1 MSKKV
6 DERVVEMRF
15 DNAQFESATKQTMST
30 LDRLKAAL
38 KFPSASKSLDS
49 INAAAKKVDFSGMS
63 KGIETVNAK
72 FSAMQVVGM
81 TALSNITSA
90 AMRAGTNLVKSFTI
104 DPVVSGFKEYELQ
117 MNSIQTIL
125 ANTKS
130 KGTTMADVTAALDE
144 LNEYADLTIYNF
156 AEMTKNIGTFTAAGV
171 DLNTAVG
178 AIKGIANLGAMSSS
192 TSSQVSTAMYQ
203 LSQALATGRVSLMDW
218 NSVVN
223 AGMGGE
229 QFQNALKRTA
239 ENFGYDVDSMIKKY
253 GSFRES
259 LTQGGW
265 LTAEV
270 LNETLN
276 QIGGAYDE
284 TALKAKGYSDDQIAA
299 ILDLADTATK
309 AATEVKTFTQL
320 MDTLKEA
327 AGSGFAKM
335 WQNIF
340 GDFEQAKEFFSGLH
354 EMLEPIVTGPID
366 AINSVLEGAMGG
378 GGSRWGEFTTQLD
391 KAGAS
396 VDEFQKKLSDVASSK
411 GVDLSALIT
420 EYGSLEE
427 AMASGK
433 ITADMVTEALTQLGT
448 STDEVTASTKALA
461 DWQKVVDDVWSG
473 TYGNIDTGRM
483 EKLAEAGWDYAE
495 VQKLVNSTVDGHRLT
510 LEDLSAAQIESMGYT
525 KEQAQAMADFA
536 AEAKKSG
543 SDINTLIN
551 DILAPKK
558 SGRELFLEGLE
569 NMLTAILRPLQAIGA
584 AFGDVFGMDSAGL
597 YKLIEGFNKFS
608 SMLIMSETDAENLR
622 ATLRG
627 LFSIIHLVA
636 TVTGN
641 GLVLAFKIANAVL
654 APFGTNLLAVTGF
667 VGDLIYGFEQWITS
681 GNVVSDILNA
691 IGSAL
696 SWLIDPL
703 KEFFGSFSEIPAV
716 SNALNSI
723 KAFFEKI
730 KNYFSSFSGLN
741 PGDIIGK
748 FVSDIKTKLANL
760 SWEDVL
766 AKLRSLGD
774 KIREVFS
781 SIGEKLSTVGP
792 DIIAGLQNGL
802 SSGWETVIS
811 FLTDLAN
818 RIVEAVKAVLGIH
831 SPSTVFFEIGK
842 NIVEGLVN
850 GIKYLAGKA
859 GEAISGVI
867 DEIKN
872 VIGDVDWGTVF
883 AVGGA
888 VGGFVVLYKAADAL
902 QAFGRAAESIGDFSK
917 TFKDISKS
925 FDKLVDAKAFELK
938 AKAIK
943 SIAVSI
949 GILAASLVV
958 LSQIDP
964 ASLWSAVGALTVMA
978 GALAGLF
985 YVVTKFGNSS
995 KSVTGI
1001 KEQISQIVD
1010 IAKLS
1015 GLLLSVGTS
1024 LVLLAVAMR
1033 LIGGM
1038 GPGEIAQATL
1048 AIITFAGVIAAL
1060 IGMTKIA
1067 GAQDIDKTGTF
1078 VGKVGTAFLLLGV
1091 AARLLGGLSP
1101 EGFIIAKSILT
1112 TFGVIVALLLA
1123 VSKYAGKK
1131 MNKVADFITSVGVAF
1146 ALLGVAARLLGGLS
1160 PEGFIIAKTMI
1171 TSFGII
1177 VALLLAVSKYAGKEM
1192 DKVADFITSVG
1203 IAFALL
1209 GVAARLLG
1217 GLSQE
1222 ELGTALIAIGA
1233 FTGVMLAL
1241 VGISHLV
1248 PKGEMAQVGLTL
1260 ISMAGAIA
1268 ILAGVAIILGLVPL
1282 ENLAKGTLIVGALSA
1297 LMIGMTKATKDAKK
1311 VKGTMLGIAVA
1322 IGVMAASVAILSLLD
1337 QEKVITASACMAALM
1352 GMFALIAKES
1362 GNSSKSIK
1370 TMISIVAA
1378 VAIMAAAIGVLA
1390 QMNPEGVIA
1399 SAVGLSAVML
1409 SLAATLR
1416 IISGVKDVSS
1426 DAIKAMISLGIVL
1439 VEIGLV
1445 LAMMTALNVQNAIAN
1460 ATALS
1465 IALMAMSVATVAIS
1479 SLGDNAK
1486 NAIKYVGV
1494 MAVLAVV
1501 LAEIGLVLAMMTA
1514 LGVQNAIANA
1524 TALSVVLIAMTAAM
1538 VPLTL
1543 LGALATQAIKS
1554 VGVMA
1559 ALAVVLAEIGLVLAM
1574 MTALNVQSAIPNAVA
1589 LSTVLIAMSVAMI
1602 PLTLLGALATAAI
1615 AATAAMIVV
1624 IGMIGGMLAALG
1636 ALAQIPGLKWFV
1648 SEGAA
1653 LLQMIGEAIGGFV
1666 GGIVAGFSEA
1676 VISVIP
1682 KIGQALSDF
1691 GTSVQ
1696 PFLDTMSNI
1705 DPSVGEGIS
1714 TLAGALLALT
1724 GAGFLDS
1731 LSKLAG
1737 GIFGKSGLEQ
1747 IATQMPLIGEAF
1759 AGFAKELDGVDL
1771 ESATIGAKAIKIIA
1785 QAMSQVPSEGG
1796 LLGAILGGK
1805 DYAKFGE
1812 GMAAI
1817 GKGLVE
1823 FDNATKDMNGL
1834 DTISTRVEAI
1844 KTIMEA
1850 MSNVPN
1856 TGGWLQDVFGQQ
1868 NWLYF
1873 ADGMKQ
1879 IGNGL
1884 VEFNN
1889 ATASLTPELLET
1901 ITQRTNALAGVIEAM
1916 KNVPASD
1923 GWAQNVFGEQDWSGF
1938 ANGMDAIGQGL
1949 RRFAGAT
1956 ESIDDLE
1963 RLNTLATPLASI
1975 ITSITTIP
1983 ASGGFLDTL
1992 LGKEKVDFGGFGDG
2006 MASIGQGLSKLY
2018 SQCAEIEDTTR
2029 LNNFALAIKTI
2040 FNALGAIVVSGGT
2053 VMSQLVSGTNP
2064 FGEAFR
2070 TAMED
2075 LGLGITYFATKT
2087 ALTSFDNIGAAVSA
2101 ADSLYSFLSKL
2112 KDFEV
2117 EGVENFKKA
2126 VNSLADTNI
2135 SGFVETF
2142 SAASGDFESIGTNI
2156 LSAINDAFSGDALN
2170 SGVETVISGMIS
2182 AFNGHK
2188 ADYEGVGTT
2197 ICSAIADTLSA
2208 DTSVSDA
2215 AEGLVNSAQSA
2226 ASSATD
2232 GFVSVGQ
2239 NIGSGI
2245 VAGMNDWIDPIC
2257 SKAAQLVYAA
2267 KDAANEA
2274 ANSNSPSKVFR
2285 YEVAGYM
2292 GWGMVVG
2299 LEDYESKVGRAGGNL
2314 ARSAI
2319 DGVKSTISRI
2329 GDVFN
2334 SDLDVNP
2341 TIRPVVDL
2349 SDVESSANS
2358 INNLLGGT
2366 VPTSVL
2372 SRANAIGQTMNAR
2385 IQNGSFNDVVSA
2397 INKLRTNLSE
2407 LGGTTYNVN
2416 GITYDDG
2423 TNVANAVNDLTRAI
2437 RLERRV

>member
-63 KGIETVNAK
+63 KGIETVNAR

-192 TSSQVSTAMYQ
+192 TSSQVSSAMYQ

-354 EMLEPIVTGPID
+354 ETLEPIVTGPID

-396 VDEFQKKLSDVASSK
+396 VDEFQKKLSEVASSK

-420 EYGSLEE
+420 EYGSLEK
-427 AMASGK
+427 AMSSGK
-433 ITADMVTEALTQLGT
+433 ITADMVTEALTQLGA

-461 DWQKVVDDVWSG
+461 DWQKVVDDVWLGS
-473 TYGNIDTGRM
+473 YGNIDTGRM
-483 EKLAEAGWDYAE
+483 EKLAEAGWEYAE
-495 VQKLVNSTVDGHRLT
+495 VQKLVNATVDGHRLT
-510 LEDLSAAQIESMGYT
+510 LEDLTAAQIESMGYT

-597 YKLIEGFNKFS
+597 YNLIEGFNKFS

-641 GLVLAFKIANAVL
+641 GLVLAFKIANAIL

-681 GNVVSDILNA
+681 GNVVSDILNT

-741 PGDIIGK
+741 PGEIIGK
-748 FVSDIKTKLANL
+748 FVSDIKNKLANL

-802 SSGWETVIS
+802 SSGWETVIG

-872 VIGDVDWGTVF
+872 VIGDIDWGTVF

-888 VGGFVVLYKAADAL
+888 VGGFVVLYKVADAL

-917 TFKDISKS
+917 VFKDISKS

-938 AKAIK
+938 AEAIK
-943 SIAVSI
+943 NIAVSI

-995 KSVTGI
+995 KKSVTGI
-1001 KEQISQIVD
+1001 KEQISQVVD

-1038 GPGEIAQATL
+1038 GSGEVAQATVV
-1048 AIITFAGVIAAL
+1048 IITFAGVIAAL

-1078 VGKVGTAFLLLGV
+1078 IGKVGTAFLLLGV

-1101 EGFIIAKSILT
+1101 QGFIIAKSMLT

-1131 MNKVADFITSVGVAF
+1131 MNKVAEFITSVGVAF

-1160 PEGFIIAKTMI
+1160 PEGFVIAKTMI
-1171 TSFGII
+1171 TSFGVI

-1192 DKVADFITSVG
+1192 DKVADFLTSVG

-1217 GLSQE
+1217 GLSPE
-1222 ELGTALIAIGA
+1222 ELGTALIGIGA
-1233 FTGVMLAL
+1233 FTGVILAL
-1241 VGISHLV
+1241 VGIAHLV

-1268 ILAGVAIILGLVPL
+1268 ILAGVAIVLGLVPL

-1337 QEKVITASACMAALM
+1337 QEKVVTASACMAALM

-1362 GNSSKSIK
+1362 GNASKSIT
-1370 TMISIVAA
+1370 TMITIVAA
-1378 VAIMAAAIGVLA
+1378 VAIMAVAIGYLA

-1409 SLAATLR
+1409 ALAGTLK
-1416 IISGVKDVSS
+1416 IIDGIKD
-1426 DAIKAMISLGIVL
+1426 ISLEAIGGMAALTL
-1439 VEIGLV
+1439 V
-1445 LAMMTALNVQNAIAN
+1445 
-1460 ATALS
+1460 
-1465 IALMAMSVATVAIS
+1465 
-1479 SLGDNAK
+1479 
-1486 NAIKYVGV
+1486 VG
-1494 MAVLAVV
+1494 
-1501 LAEIGLVLAMMTA
+1501 
-1514 LGVQNAIANA
+1514 
-1524 TALSVVLIAMTAAM
+1524 ALSVIISNMGSMNPASA
-1538 VPLTL
+1538 
-1543 LGALATQAIKS
+1543 
-1554 VGVMA
+1554 VG
-1559 ALAVVLAEIGLVLAM
+1559 
-1574 MTALNVQSAIPNAVA
+1574 NAVA
-1589 LSTVLIAMSVAMI
+1589 LGTLAIALSTALLLMGEAKDASVRAYATAAVLTVCMAVLGEVLKSMDGIDPVGSIANAVALGTLI
-1602 PLTLLGALATAAI
+1602 NALAVATAILGATAPVAAGATAALGPLIGVFAALTVIVAAAGALAAAGAGGI
-1615 AATAAMIVV
+1615 IDQAAGILT
-1624 IGMIGGMLAALG
+1624 
-1636 ALAQIPGLKWFV
+1636 
-1648 SEGAA
+1648 S
-1653 LLQMIGEAIGGFV
+1653 IGEAIGGFV

-1691 GTSVQ
+1691 ATSVQ

-1714 TLAGALLALT
+1714 TLAGAVLALT
-1724 GAGFLDS
+1724 GAGFIDS

-1747 IATQMPLIGEAF
+1747 MTTQMPLIGEAF
-1759 AGFAKELDGVDL
+1759 AGFAKKLDGVDL
-1771 ESATIGAKAIKIIA
+1771 ESATTGAKAIKIIA

-1823 FDNATKDMNGL
+1823 FDNATKDMNDL
-1834 DTISTRVEAI
+1834 ETISTRVEAI

-1856 TGGWLQDVFGQQ
+1856 TGGWLQDVFGEQ

-1884 VEFNN
+1884 TEFNK
-1889 ATASLTPELLET
+1889 ATASLTPELLES
-1901 ITQRTNALAGVIEAM
+1901 ITQRTDALAGVIEAM
-1916 KNVPASD
+1916 KKVPTSD
-1923 GWAQNVFGEQDWSGF
+1923 GWAQAIFGEQDWSGF
-1938 ANGMDAIGQGL
+1938 ANGMDYIGQGL
-1949 RRFAGAT
+1949 RRFASAT

-1963 RLNTLATPLASI
+1963 RLNTLATPLASVV
-1975 ITSITTIP
+1975 TAITTIP
-1983 ASGGFLDTL
+1983 ASGGLLDTL
-1992 LGKEKVDFGGFGDG
+1992 LGGDKVDFKGFGDG
-2006 MASIGQGLSKLY
+2006 MASIGEGLQKLY
-2018 SQCAEIEDTTR
+2018 NKCGEIEDTTR

-2040 FNALGAIVVSGGT
+2040 FNALGAIVISGGT

-2075 LGLGITYFATKT
+2075 LGLGVTYFATKT
-2087 ALTSFDNIGAAVSA
+2087 ALTTFDNVGAAISA
-2101 ADSLYSFLSKL
+2101 ADSLYTFLSKL

-2117 EGVENFKKA
+2117 DGVENFKKA

-2156 LSAINDAFSGDALN
+2156 LSAISDAFTGEALN
-2170 SGVETVISGMIS
+2170 SGVETVISGMLS
-2182 AFNGHK
+2182 AFDGHQ
-2188 ADYEGVGTT
+2188 ADYEAVGTT
-2197 ICSAIADTLSA
+2197 ICSAIADTLSS
-2208 DTSVSDA
+2208 DTTVSGA
-2215 AEGLVNSAQSA
+2215 AEGMIQSAKSA

-2239 NIGSGI
+2239 NIGAGI
-2245 VAGMNDWIDPIC
+2245 SAGMNSYISTIC
-2257 SKAAQLVYAA
+2257 QKARDMVSAA
-2267 KDAANEA
+2267 KQAAEDEA
-2274 ANSNSPSKVFR
+2274 VIASPSKVFR
-2285 YEVAGYM
+2285 YEIGAYM
-2292 GWGMVVG
+2292 GMGMALG
-2299 LEDYESKVGRAGGNL
+2299 LEDYVRTVGRAGGNL

-2366 VPTSVL
+2366 VPTSIL
-2372 SRANAIGQTMNAR
+2372 NRANSIGQTMNAR

-2397 INKLRTNLSE
+2397 IDKLRSGLSD
-2407 LGGTTYNVN
+2407 LSGPSYTIN

-2423 TNVANAVNDLTRAI
+2423 TNIAIAVGDLTRAI
-2437 RLERRV
+2437 RLEGRV

>member
-30 LDRLKAAL
+30 LERLKTAL
-38 KFPSASKSLDS
+38 KFPSSSKSLDS
-49 INAAAKKVDFSGMS
+49 ISAAAKKVDFSGMS

-104 DPVVSGFKEYELQ
+104 DPIVSGFKEYELQ

-171 DLNTAVG
+171 DLDTAVG

-192 TSSQVSTAMYQ
+192 TSAQVSTAMYQ

-299 ILDLADTATK
+299 ILDLAETATN

-320 MDTLKEA
+320 VDTLKEA

-354 EMLEPIVTGPID
+354 EMLEPVVTGPID
-366 AINSVLEGAMGG
+366 AINSVIEGAMGG
-378 GGSRWGEFTTQLD
+378 GGSRWGEFTSQLD

-396 VDEFQKKLSDVASSK
+396 VDEFQKKLSEVASSK

-420 EYGSLEE
+420 EYGSLEK
-427 AMASGK
+427 AMSSGK
-433 ITADMVTEALTQLGT
+433 ITADMVTEALTQLGA

-461 DWQKVVDDVWSG
+461 DWQQVVDDVWLGS
-473 TYGNIDTGRM
+473 YGNIDTGRM
-483 EKLAEAGWDYAE
+483 EKLAEAGWEYAE
-495 VQKLVNSTVDGHRLT
+495 VQKLVNATVDGHRLT
-510 LEDLSAAQIESMGYT
+510 LEDLTAAQIESMGYT

-597 YKLIEGFNKFS
+597 YNLIEGFNKFS

-641 GLVLAFKIANAVL
+641 GLVLAFKIANAIL
-654 APFGTNLLAVTGF
+654 APFGTNILAVTGF

-681 GNVVSDILNA
+681 GNVVSDILNT

-703 KEFFGSFSEIPAV
+703 KEFFGSFSEIPAI
-716 SNALNSI
+716 SDALDSV

-741 PGDIIGK
+741 PGEIIGK
-748 FVSDIKTKLANL
+748 FVSDIKNKLANL

-802 SSGWETVIS
+802 SSGWETVIG

-872 VIGDVDWGTVF
+872 VIGDIDWGTIF

-888 VGGFVVLYKAADAL
+888 VGGFVVLYKVADAL

-938 AKAIK
+938 AEAIK
-943 SIAVSI
+943 NIAISI

-964 ASLWSAVGALTVMA
+964 SSLWSAVGALAVMA

-995 KSVTGI
+995 KGVTGI
-1001 KEQISQIVD
+1001 KEQISQVVD

-1038 GPGEIAQATL
+1038 GSGEVAQATVV
-1048 AIITFAGVIAAL
+1048 IITFAGAIAAL
-1060 IGMTKIA
+1060 IGITKIA
-1067 GAQDIDKTGTF
+1067 GAKDIDKTGTF
-1078 VGKVGTAFLLLGV
+1078 IGKVGTAFLLLGV
-1091 AARLLGGLSP
+1091 ASRLLGGLSP
-1101 EGFIIAKSILT
+1101 EGFIMAKSMLT

-1123 VSKYAGKK
+1123 VSKYAGK
-1131 MNKVADFITSVGVAF
+1131 
-1146 ALLGVAARLLGGLS
+1146 
-1160 PEGFIIAKTMI
+1160 
-1171 TSFGII
+1171 
-1177 VALLLAVSKYAGKEM
+1177 EM
-1192 DKVADFITSVG
+1192 DKVAEFITSVG

-1217 GLSQE
+1217 GLSPEGFVVAKTMLTSFGVIVALLLAVSKYAGKEMDKVADFLTSVGIAFALLGVAARLLGGLSPE
-1222 ELGTALIAIGA
+1222 ELGTALIGIGA
-1233 FTGVMLAL
+1233 FTGVILAL
-1241 VGISHLV
+1241 VGISHLA

-1337 QEKVITASACMAALM
+1337 QEKVVTASACMAALM

-1362 GNSSKSIK
+1362 GNASKSIT
-1370 TMISIVAA
+1370 TMITIVAA
-1378 VAIMAAAIGVLA
+1378 VAIMAVAIGYLA

-1426 DAIKAMISLGIVL
+1426 DAIKSMMLLGVVL
-1439 VEIGLV
+1439 AEIGLV

-1465 IALMAMSVATVAIS
+1465 IALMSMSAATVVIS

-1514 LGVQNAIANA
+1514 L
-1524 TALSVVLIAMTAAM
+1524 
-1538 VPLTL
+1538 
-1543 LGALATQAIKS
+1543 
-1554 VGVMA
+1554 
-1559 ALAVVLAEIGLVLAM
+1559 
-1574 MTALNVQSAIPNAVA
+1574 NVQSALPNAVA
-1589 LSTVLIAMSVAMI
+1589 LSVVLVAMSAAMV

-1624 IGMIGGMLAALG
+1624 IAMIGGMLAALG
-1636 ALAQIPGLKWFV
+1636 ALAQIPGVEWFI

-1666 GGIVAGFSEA
+1666 GGIVAGFAEAATSTLPQIGTNLSEFA
-1676 VISVIP
+1676 TN
-1682 KIGQALSDF
+1682 L
-1691 GTSVQ
+1691 Q
-1696 PFLDTMSNI
+1696 PFLDTMSSI
-1705 DPSVGEGIS
+1705 DPSVGESIS
-1714 TLAGALLALT
+1714 TLATAMLSFTASGL
-1724 GAGFLDS
+1724 LDS
-1731 LSKLAG
+1731 LLQ
-1737 GIFGKSGLEQ
+1737 FFTGKSGIDQLSEKL
-1747 IATQMPLIGEAF
+1747 PGLGEAF
-1759 AGFAKELDGVDL
+1759 AGFADSLDGRNM
-1771 ESATIGAKAIKIIA
+1771 ENAATGAKAIKNIA
-1785 QAMSQVPSEGG
+1785 QAMSEIPNEGG
-1796 LLGAILGGK
+1796 LLGSLLGGK
-1805 DYAKFGE
+1805 NYDKFGT
-1812 GMAAI
+1812 GMASI
-1817 GKGLVE
+1817 GAGLLA
-1823 FDNATKDMNGL
+1823 FDTATSMVN
-1834 DTISTRVEAI
+1834 I
-1844 KTIMEA
+1844 
-1850 MSNVPN
+1850 
-1856 TGGWLQDVFGQQ
+1856 
-1868 NWLYF
+1868 
-1873 ADGMKQ
+1873 
-1879 IGNGL
+1879 
-1884 VEFNN
+1884 
-1889 ATASLTPELLET
+1889 ET
-1901 ITQRTNALAGVIEAM
+1901 ITTRVDALKSVMEAM
-1916 KNVPASD
+1916 KNVPSTD
-1923 GWAQNVFGEQDWSGF
+1923 GWLQQVFGSQDWGSF
-1938 ANGMDAIGQGL
+1938 ATGMESMGNGLMNFDT
-1949 RRFAGAT
+1949 AT
-1956 ESIDDLE
+1956 AMITPESVETIKQRVSAMGDLINAMSKIPKTDGWVDDIFGSQ
-1963 RLNTLATPLASI
+1963 NWSAF
-1975 ITSITTIP
+1975 
-1983 ASGGFLDTL
+1983 ASGMLQMGN
-1992 LGKEKVDFGGFGDG
+1992 G
-2006 MASIGQGLSKLY
+2006 
-2018 SQCAEIEDTTR
+2018 
-2029 LNNFALAIKTI
+2029 LNNFEIATRGIQDAAKLTAIIDPLSTLITAMSEIPMSGGMLDGLLGGNEINFTNFASGISSIGKAVQNFYTSAEGI
-2040 FNALGAIVVSGGT
+2040 DDASRLLNLSNAAKIMFNMLNGLSTSSGT
-2053 VMSQLVSGTNP
+2053 VMANILNGTDP
-2064 FGEAFR
+2064 FGEGFGN
-2070 TAMED
+2070 AMANMAK
-2075 LGLGITYFATKT
+2075 GVANFATNT
-2087 ALTSFDNIGAAVSA
+2087 ASIEYGHVSSA
-2101 ADSLYSFLSKL
+2101 ASAAKAVYDFVVQL
-2112 KDFEV
+2112 KDFEAS
-2117 EGVENFKKA
+2117 GVDNFKEA
-2126 VNSLADTNI
+2126 IDSLADTNI

-2142 SAASGDFESIGTNI
+2142 SQASGDFESIGTNI

-2170 SGVETVISGMIS
+2170 SGVDTVISGMIS
-2182 AFNGHK
+2182 AFEGHT
-2188 ADYEGVGTT
+2188 ADYQSVGTT

-2208 DTSVSDA
+2208 DTTVSGA
-2215 AEGLVNSAQSA
+2215 AESMIQSAQSA

-2239 NIGSGI
+2239 NIGAGI
-2245 VAGMNDWIDPIC
+2245 SAGMNSYINIIC
-2257 SKAAQLVYAA
+2257 QKARDMVSAA
-2267 KDAANEA
+2267 KQAAEDAAGIA
-2274 ANSNSPSKVFR
+2274 SPSKVFR
-2285 YEVAGYM
+2285 YEIGEYM
-2292 GWGMVVG
+2292 GMGMALG
-2299 LEDYESKVGRAGGNL
+2299 LEDYVRTVGRAGGNL

-2372 SRANAIGQTMNAR
+2372 NRAKSIGQNMNAR

-2397 INKLRTNLSE
+2397 IDKLRSGLSD
-2407 LGGTTYNVN
+2407 LSGPSYTIN

-2423 TNVANAVNDLTRAI
+2423 TNIAIAVGDLTRAI
-2437 RLERRV
+2437 RLEGRV

>member
-63 KGIETVNAK
+63 KGIETVNAR

-192 TSSQVSTAMYQ
+192 TSSQVSSAMYQ

-354 EMLEPIVTGPID
+354 ETLEPIVTGPID

-396 VDEFQKKLSDVASSK
+396 VDEFQKKLSEVASSK

-420 EYGSLEE
+420 EYGSLEK
-427 AMASGK
+427 AMSSGK
-433 ITADMVTEALTQLGT
+433 ITADMVTEALTQLGA

-461 DWQKVVDDVWSG
+461 DWQKVVDDVWLGS
-473 TYGNIDTGRM
+473 YGNIDTGRM
-483 EKLAEAGWDYAE
+483 EKLAEAGWEYAE
-495 VQKLVNSTVDGHRLT
+495 VQKLVNATVDGHRLT
-510 LEDLSAAQIESMGYT
+510 LEDLTAAQIESMGYT

-597 YKLIEGFNKFS
+597 YNLIEGFNKFS

-641 GLVLAFKIANAVL
+641 GLVLAFKIANAIL

-681 GNVVSDILNA
+681 GNVVSDILNT

-741 PGDIIGK
+741 PGEIIGK
-748 FVSDIKTKLANL
+748 FVSDIKNKLANL

-802 SSGWETVIS
+802 SSGWETVIG

-872 VIGDVDWGTVF
+872 VIGDIDWGTVF

-888 VGGFVVLYKAADAL
+888 VGGFVVLYKVADAL

-917 TFKDISKS
+917 VFKDISKS

-938 AKAIK
+938 AEAIK
-943 SIAVSI
+943 NIAVSI

-995 KSVTGI
+995 KKSVTGI
-1001 KEQISQIVD
+1001 KEQISQVVD

-1038 GPGEIAQATL
+1038 GSGEVAQATVV
-1048 AIITFAGVIAAL
+1048 IITFAGVIAAL

-1078 VGKVGTAFLLLGV
+1078 IGKVGTAFLLLGV

-1101 EGFIIAKSILT
+1101 QGFIIAKSMLT

-1131 MNKVADFITSVGVAF
+1131 MNKVAEFITSVGVAF

-1160 PEGFIIAKTMI
+1160 PEGFVIAKTMI
-1171 TSFGII
+1171 TSFGVI

-1192 DKVADFITSVG
+1192 DKVADFLTSVG

-1217 GLSQE
+1217 GLSPE
-1222 ELGTALIAIGA
+1222 ELGTALIGIGA
-1233 FTGVMLAL
+1233 FTGVILAL
-1241 VGISHLV
+1241 VGIAHLV

-1268 ILAGVAIILGLVPL
+1268 ILAGVAIVLGLVPL

-1337 QEKVITASACMAALM
+1337 QEKVVTASACMAALM

-1362 GNSSKSIK
+1362 GNASKSIT
-1370 TMISIVAA
+1370 TMITIVAA
-1378 VAIMAAAIGVLA
+1378 VAIMAVAIGYLA

-1409 SLAATLR
+1409 ALAGTLK
-1416 IISGVKDVSS
+1416 IIDGIKD
-1426 DAIKAMISLGIVL
+1426 ISLEAIGGMAALTL
-1439 VEIGLV
+1439 V
-1445 LAMMTALNVQNAIAN
+1445 
-1460 ATALS
+1460 
-1465 IALMAMSVATVAIS
+1465 
-1479 SLGDNAK
+1479 
-1486 NAIKYVGV
+1486 VG
-1494 MAVLAVV
+1494 
-1501 LAEIGLVLAMMTA
+1501 
-1514 LGVQNAIANA
+1514 
-1524 TALSVVLIAMTAAM
+1524 ALSVIISNMGSMNPASA
-1538 VPLTL
+1538 
-1543 LGALATQAIKS
+1543 
-1554 VGVMA
+1554 VG
-1559 ALAVVLAEIGLVLAM
+1559 
-1574 MTALNVQSAIPNAVA
+1574 NAVA
-1589 LSTVLIAMSVAMI
+1589 LGVLVTTMAAALRIMANVKDISLEAIGGMAA
-1602 PLTLLGALATAAI
+1602 LTLVVGALSVIISNMGSMNPASAVGNAVALGTLAIALSTALLLMGEAKDASVRAYATAAVLTVCMAVLGEVLKSMDGIDPVGSIANAVALGTLINALAVATAILGATAPVAAGATAALGPLIGVFAALTVIVAAAGALAAAGAGGI
-1615 AATAAMIVV
+1615 IDQAAGILT
-1624 IGMIGGMLAALG
+1624 
-1636 ALAQIPGLKWFV
+1636 
-1648 SEGAA
+1648 S
-1653 LLQMIGEAIGGFV
+1653 IGEAIGGFV

-1691 GTSVQ
+1691 ATSVQ

-1714 TLAGALLALT
+1714 TLAGAVLALT
-1724 GAGFLDS
+1724 GAGFIDS

-1747 IATQMPLIGEAF
+1747 MTTQMPLIGEAF
-1759 AGFAKELDGVDL
+1759 AGFAKKLDGVDL
-1771 ESATIGAKAIKIIA
+1771 ESATTGAKAIKIIA

-1823 FDNATKDMNGL
+1823 FDNATKDMNDL
-1834 DTISTRVEAI
+1834 ETISTRVEAI

-1856 TGGWLQDVFGQQ
+1856 TGGWLQDVFGEQ

-1884 VEFNN
+1884 TEFNK
-1889 ATASLTPELLET
+1889 ATASLTPELLES
-1901 ITQRTNALAGVIEAM
+1901 ITQRTDALAGVIEAM
-1916 KNVPASD
+1916 KKVPTSD
-1923 GWAQNVFGEQDWSGF
+1923 GWAQAIFGEQDWSGF
-1938 ANGMDAIGQGL
+1938 ANGMDYIGQGL
-1949 RRFAGAT
+1949 RRFASAT

-1963 RLNTLATPLASI
+1963 RLNTLATPLASVV
-1975 ITSITTIP
+1975 TAITTIP
-1983 ASGGFLDTL
+1983 ASGGLLDTL
-1992 LGKEKVDFGGFGDG
+1992 LGGDKVDFKGFGDG
-2006 MASIGQGLSKLY
+2006 MASIGEGLQKLY
-2018 SQCAEIEDTTR
+2018 NKCGEIEDTTR

-2040 FNALGAIVVSGGT
+2040 FNALGAIVISGGT

-2075 LGLGITYFATKT
+2075 LGLGVTYFATKT
-2087 ALTSFDNIGAAVSA
+2087 ALTTFDNVGAAISA
-2101 ADSLYSFLSKL
+2101 ADSLYTFLSKL

-2117 EGVENFKKA
+2117 DGVENFKKA

-2156 LSAINDAFSGDALN
+2156 LSAISDAFTGEALN
-2170 SGVETVISGMIS
+2170 SGVETVISGMLS
-2182 AFNGHK
+2182 AFDGHQ
-2188 ADYEGVGTT
+2188 ADYEAVGTT
-2197 ICSAIADTLSA
+2197 ICSAIADTLSS
-2208 DTSVSDA
+2208 DTTVSGA
-2215 AEGLVNSAQSA
+2215 AEGMIQSAKSA

-2239 NIGSGI
+2239 NIGAGI
-2245 VAGMNDWIDPIC
+2245 SAGMNSYISTIC
-2257 SKAAQLVYAA
+2257 QKARDMVSAA
-2267 KDAANEA
+2267 KQAAEDEA
-2274 ANSNSPSKVFR
+2274 VIASPSKVFR
-2285 YEVAGYM
+2285 YEIGAYM
-2292 GWGMVVG
+2292 GMGMALG
-2299 LEDYESKVGRAGGNL
+2299 LEDYVRTVGRAGGNL

-2366 VPTSVL
+2366 VPTSIL
-2372 SRANAIGQTMNAR
+2372 NRANSIGQTMNAR

-2397 INKLRTNLSE
+2397 IDKLRSGLSD
-2407 LGGTTYNVN
+2407 LSGPSYTIN

-2423 TNVANAVNDLTRAI
+2423 TNIAIAVGDLTRAI
-2437 RLERRV
+2437 RLEGRV

>member
-63 KGIETVNAK
+63 KGIETVNAR

-192 TSSQVSTAMYQ
+192 TSSQVSSAMYQ

-354 EMLEPIVTGPID
+354 ETLEPIVTGPID

-396 VDEFQKKLSDVASSK
+396 VDEFQKKLSEVASSK

-420 EYGSLEE
+420 EYGSLEK
-427 AMASGK
+427 AMSSGK
-433 ITADMVTEALTQLGT
+433 ITADMVTEALTQLGA

-461 DWQKVVDDVWSG
+461 DWQKVVDDVWLGS
-473 TYGNIDTGRM
+473 YGNIDTGRM
-483 EKLAEAGWDYAE
+483 EKLAEAGWEYAE
-495 VQKLVNSTVDGHRLT
+495 VQKLVNATVDGHRLT
-510 LEDLSAAQIESMGYT
+510 LEDLTAAQIESMGYT

-641 GLVLAFKIANAVL
+641 GLVLAFKIANAIL
-654 APFGTNLLAVTGF
+654 APFGTNILAVTGF

-681 GNVVSDILNA
+681 GNVVSDILNT

-703 KEFFGSFSEIPAV
+703 KEFFRSFSEIPAV

-741 PGDIIGK
+741 PGEIIGK
-748 FVSDIKTKLANL
+748 LVSDIKNKLANL

-802 SSGWETVIS
+802 SSGWETVIG

-872 VIGDVDWGTVF
+872 VIGDIDWGTVF

-888 VGGFVVLYKAADAL
+888 VGGFVVLYKVADAL

-917 TFKDISKS
+917 VFKDISKS

-938 AKAIK
+938 AEAIK
-943 SIAVSI
+943 NIAVSI

-1001 KEQISQIVD
+1001 KEQISQVVD

-1038 GPGEIAQATL
+1038 GSGEVAQATVV
-1048 AIITFAGVIAAL
+1048 IITFAGVIAAL

-1078 VGKVGTAFLLLGV
+1078 IGKVGTAFLLLGV

-1101 EGFIIAKSILT
+1101 QGFIIAKSILT

-1131 MNKVADFITSVGVAF
+1131 MNKVAEFITSVGVAF

-1160 PEGFIIAKTMI
+1160 PEGFVIAKTMI
-1171 TSFGII
+1171 TSFGVI

-1192 DKVADFITSVG
+1192 DKVADFLTSVG

-1217 GLSQE
+1217 GLSPE
-1222 ELGTALIAIGA
+1222 ELGTALIGIGA
-1233 FTGVMLAL
+1233 FTGVILAL

-1268 ILAGVAIILGLVPL
+1268 ILAGVAIVLGLVPL

-1337 QEKVITASACMAALM
+1337 QEKVVTASACMTALM

-1362 GNSSKSIK
+1362 GNASKSIA
-1370 TMISIVAA
+1370 TMVTIVAA
-1378 VAIMAAAIGVLA
+1378 VAIMAVAIGYLA

-1409 SLAATLR
+1409 ALAGTLK
-1416 IISGVKDVSS
+1416 IIDGIKDVSRE
-1426 DAIKAMISLGIVL
+1426 AIGGMAALTIV
-1439 VEIGLV
+1439 
-1445 LAMMTALNVQNAIAN
+1445 
-1460 ATALS
+1460 
-1465 IALMAMSVATVAIS
+1465 
-1479 SLGDNAK
+1479 
-1486 NAIKYVGV
+1486 VG
-1494 MAVLAVV
+1494 
-1501 LAEIGLVLAMMTA
+1501 
-1514 LGVQNAIANA
+1514 
-1524 TALSVVLIAMTAAM
+1524 ALSVIISNMGAMNPASA
-1538 VPLTL
+1538 
-1543 LGALATQAIKS
+1543 
-1554 VGVMA
+1554 VG
-1559 ALAVVLAEIGLVLAM
+1559 
-1574 MTALNVQSAIPNAVA
+1574 NAVA
-1589 LSTVLIAMSVAMI
+1589 LGVLVTTMAAALRIMANVKDVAPEAIGGMFALIIVVGALSVIISNMGAMNPASAIGNAVALGTLAIALSTALLLMGEAKDASAMAYVTAGVLTVCM
-1602 PLTLLGALATAAI
+1602 GALAI
-1615 AATAAMIVV
+1615 ALKYMDGIDPVGSIANAVALGVLVNALAVATAILGATAPVAAGATKALGPLIAVF
-1624 IGMIGGMLAALG
+1624 AALTVIVAAAG
-1636 ALAQIPGLKWFV
+1636 ALAAV
-1648 SEGAA
+1648 GAGGIIDQA
-1653 LLQMIGEAIGGFV
+1653 AGILTSIGEAIGGFV

-1691 GTSVQ
+1691 ATSVQ

-1714 TLAGALLALT
+1714 TLAGAVLALT

-1747 IATQMPLIGEAF
+1747 MATQMPLIGEAF

-1771 ESATIGAKAIKIIA
+1771 ESATTGAKAIKIIA

-1812 GMAAI
+1812 GMGAI

-1823 FDNATKDMNGL
+1823 FDNATKDMNDL
-1834 DTISTRVEAI
+1834 ETISTRVEAI

-1850 MSNVPN
+1850 MANVPN
-1856 TGGWLQDVFGQQ
+1856 TGGWLQDVFGEQ

-1884 VEFNN
+1884 TEFNK
-1889 ATASLTPELLET
+1889 ATASLTPELLES
-1901 ITQRTNALAGVIEAM
+1901 ITQRTDALAGVIEAM
-1916 KNVPASD
+1916 KKVPTSD
-1923 GWAQNVFGEQDWSGF
+1923 GWAQAIFGEQDWSGF
-1938 ANGMDAIGQGL
+1938 ADGMDHIGQGL
-1949 RRFAGAT
+1949 RRFASAT

-1963 RLNTLATPLASI
+1963 RLNTLATPLASVV
-1975 ITSITTIP
+1975 TAITTIP
-1983 ASGGFLDTL
+1983 ASGGLLDTL
-1992 LGKEKVDFGGFGDG
+1992 LGGDKVDFKGFGDG
-2006 MASIGQGLSKLY
+2006 MASIGEGLQKLY
-2018 SQCAEIEDTTR
+2018 NKCGEIEDTTR

-2040 FNALGAIVVSGGT
+2040 FNALGAIVISGGT

-2064 FGEAFR
+2064 FGETFR

-2075 LGLGITYFATKT
+2075 LGLGVTYFATKT
-2087 ALTSFDNIGAAVSA
+2087 ALTTFDNVEAAISA

-2156 LSAINDAFSGDALN
+2156 LSAISDAFTGEALN
-2170 SGVETVISGMIS
+2170 SGVETVISGMLS
-2182 AFNGHK
+2182 AFDGHQ
-2188 ADYEGVGTT
+2188 ADYEAVGTT

-2208 DTSVSDA
+2208 DTTVSGA
-2215 AEGLVNSAQSA
+2215 AEGMIQSAQSA

-2232 GFVSVGQ
+2232 GFASVGQ
-2239 NIGSGI
+2239 NIGAGI
-2245 VAGMNDWIDPIC
+2245 VAGMNDWIEPIC
-2257 SKAAQLVYAA
+2257 NKAAQLVNKA
-2267 KDAANEA
+2267 KAAANA
-2274 ANSNSPSKVFR
+2274 AADSNSPSKVFR

-2319 DGVKSTISRI
+2319 DGVKSTLSRI

-2366 VPTSVL
+2366 VPTSIL
-2372 SRANAIGQTMNAR
+2372 NRANSIGQTMNAR

-2397 INKLRTNLSE
+2397 IDKLRSGLSD
-2407 LGGTTYNVN
+2407 LSGPSYTIN

-2423 TNVANAVNDLTRAI
+2423 TNIAIAVGDLTRAI
-2437 RLERRV
+2437 RLEGRV

>member
-366 AINSVLEGAMGG
+366 AMNSVLEGAMGG

-411 GVDLSALIT
+411 GVDLGALIT

-483 EKLAEAGWDYAE
+483 EKLAEAGWEYAE
-495 VQKLVNSTVDGHRLT
+495 VQKLVNATVDGHRLT
-510 LEDLSAAQIESMGYT
+510 LEDLTAAQIESMGYT

-597 YKLIEGFNKFS
+597 YNLIEGFNKFS

-654 APFGTNLLAVTGF
+654 APFGTNILAVTGF

-681 GNVVSDILNA
+681 GNVVADILNTV
-691 IGSAL
+691 GSAL

-716 SNALNSI
+716 SNALNGI
-723 KAFFEKI
+723 KVFFEKI

-748 FVSDIKTKLANL
+748 FVSDIKNKLANL

-802 SSGWETVIS
+802 SSGWETVIG

-872 VIGDVDWGTVF
+872 AIGDVDWGTVF

-888 VGGFVVLYKAADAL
+888 VGGFVVLYKVADAL

-917 TFKDISKS
+917 AFKDISKS

-943 SIAVSI
+943 NIAVSI

-1001 KEQISQIVD
+1001 KEQISQVVD

-1078 VGKVGTAFLLLGV
+1078 IGKVGTAFLLLGV

-1131 MNKVADFITSVGVAF
+1131 MNKVAEFITSVGVAF

-1171 TSFGII
+1171 TSFGVI

-1192 DKVADFITSVG
+1192 DKVANFVTSVG

-1233 FTGVMLAL
+1233 FTGVILAL

-1260 ISMAGAIA
+1260 ISIAGAIA

-1282 ENLAKGTLIVGALSA
+1282 ENLAKGTLIVGALSV

-1337 QEKVITASACMAALM
+1337 QEKVVTASACMAALM

-1370 TMISIVAA
+1370 TMITLVAA

-1390 QMNPEGVIA
+1390 QMNPESVIA

-1409 SLAATLR
+1409 ALAGTLK
-1416 IISGVKDVSS
+1416 IIDGIKD
-1426 DAIKAMISLGIVL
+1426 ISLEAIGGMAALTL
-1439 VEIGLV
+1439 V
-1445 LAMMTALNVQNAIAN
+1445 
-1460 ATALS
+1460 
-1465 IALMAMSVATVAIS
+1465 
-1479 SLGDNAK
+1479 
-1486 NAIKYVGV
+1486 VG
-1494 MAVLAVV
+1494 
-1501 LAEIGLVLAMMTA
+1501 
-1514 LGVQNAIANA
+1514 
-1524 TALSVVLIAMTAAM
+1524 ALSVIISNMGSMNPASA
-1538 VPLTL
+1538 
-1543 LGALATQAIKS
+1543 
-1554 VGVMA
+1554 VG
-1559 ALAVVLAEIGLVLAM
+1559 
-1574 MTALNVQSAIPNAVA
+1574 NAVA
-1589 LSTVLIAMSVAMI
+1589 LGVLVTTMAAALRIMANVKDISLEAIGGMAALTLVVGALSVIISNMGSMNPASAVGNAVALGTLAIALSTALLLMGEAKDASVRAYATAAVLTVCMAVLGEVLKNMDGIDPVGSIANAVALGVLINA
-1602 PLTLLGALATAAI
+1602 LALATAILGAT
-1615 AATAAMIVV
+1615 APVAAGATAALGPLLAVF
-1624 IGMIGGMLAALG
+1624 AALTVIVAAAG
-1636 ALAQIPGLKWFV
+1636 ALAAA
-1648 SEGAA
+1648 GAGGIIDQA
-1653 LLQMIGEAIGGFV
+1653 AGILTSIGEAIGGFV

-1691 GTSVQ
+1691 ATSVQ

-1714 TLAGALLALT
+1714 TLAGAVLALT

-1759 AGFAKELDGVDL
+1759 AGFAKKLDGVDL
-1771 ESATIGAKAIKIIA
+1771 ESATIGAKAIKTIA

-1817 GKGLVE
+1817 GKGLVA
-1823 FDNATKDMNGL
+1823 FDNATKDMNNL

-1884 VEFNN
+1884 TEFNN

-1901 ITQRTNALAGVIEAM
+1901 ITQRTDALAGVIEAM
-1916 KNVPASD
+1916 KNIPPSD
-1923 GWAQNVFGEQDWSGF
+1923 GWAQDVFGEQDWSGF
-1938 ANGMDAIGQGL
+1938 ANGMDFIGQGL

-1963 RLNTLATPLASI
+1963 RLQTLATPLASI
-1975 ITSITTIP
+1975 VTAITTIP
-1983 ASGGFLDTL
+1983 ASGGLLDTL

-2075 LGLGITYFATKT
+2075 LGLGVTYFATKT
-2087 ALTSFDNIGAAVSA
+2087 ALTSFDNVGAAVSA
-2101 ADSLYSFLSKL
+2101 ADSLYGFLSKL

-2117 EGVENFKKA
+2117 EGVKNFKDA
-2126 VNSLADTNI
+2126 INSLADTNI

-2142 SAASGDFESIGTNI
+2142 SAASGDFQSIGTNI

-2208 DTSVSDA
+2208 DTTVSDA

-2257 SKAAQLVYAA
+2257 RKAAQLVNEA
-2267 KDAANEA
+2267 KAAANA
-2274 ANSNSPSKVFR
+2274 AADSNSPSKVFR

-2292 GWGMVVG
+2292 GMGMALG
-2299 LEDYESKVGRAGGNL
+2299 LEDYVRTVGRAGGNL

-2385 IQNGSFNDVVSA
+2385 IQNGSFDDVVSA
-2397 INKLRTNLSE
+2397 IDKLRFGLSD
-2407 LGGTTYNVN
+2407 LSGPSYTIN

>member
-38 KFPSASKSLDS
+38 KFPSSSKCLDS
-49 INAAAKKVDFSGMS
+49 ISAAAKKVDFSGMS

-192 TSSQVSTAMYQ
+192 TSSQVSSAMYQ

-354 EMLEPIVTGPID
+354 ETLEPIVTGPID
-366 AINSVLEGAMGG
+366 AMNSVLEGAMGG
-378 GGSRWGEFTTQLD
+378 GGSRWGEFTSQLD
-391 KAGAS
+391 KAGTS
-396 VDEFQKKLSDVASSK
+396 VDEFQKKLSEVASSK

-420 EYGSLEE
+420 EYGSLEK
-427 AMASGK
+427 AMSSGK
-433 ITADMVTEALTQLGT
+433 ITADMVTEALTQLGA

-461 DWQKVVDDVWSG
+461 DWQKVVDEVWLGS
-473 TYGNIDTGRM
+473 YGNIDTGRV
-483 EKLAEAGWDYAE
+483 EKLAEAGWEYAE
-495 VQKLVNSTVDGHRLT
+495 VQKLVNATVDGHRLT
-510 LEDLSAAQIESMGYT
+510 LEDLTAAQIESMGYT

-597 YKLIEGFNKFS
+597 YNLIEGFNKFS

-641 GLVLAFKIANAVL
+641 GLVLAFKIANAIL
-654 APFGTNLLAVTGF
+654 APFGTNILAVTGF
-667 VGDLIYGFEQWITS
+667 IGDLIYGFEQWITS
-681 GNVVSDILNA
+681 GNVVSDILNT

-703 KEFFGSFSEIPAV
+703 KEFFGSFSKIPAV

-730 KNYFSSFSGLN
+730 KSYFSSFSGLN
-741 PGDIIGK
+741 PGEIIGK
-748 FVSDIKTKLANL
+748 LVSDIKNKLANL

-781 SIGEKLSTVGP
+781 SIGEQLSTVGP

-802 SSGWETVIS
+802 SSGWETVIG

-818 RIVEAVKAVLGIH
+818 RLVEAVKAVLGIH

-872 VIGDVDWGTVF
+872 VIGDIDWGTVF

-888 VGGFVVLYKAADAL
+888 VGGFVVLYKVADAL

-917 TFKDISKS
+917 AFKDISKS

-938 AKAIK
+938 AEAIK
-943 SIAVSI
+943 NIAVSI

-1024 LVLLAVAMR
+1024 LVLFAVAMR

-1038 GPGEIAQATL
+1038 GTGEITQATFVMV
-1048 AIITFAGVIAAL
+1048 AFAGVISAL
-1060 IGMTKIA
+1060 IGITKIA
-1067 GAQDIDKTGTF
+1067 GAKDIDKVGTF

-1101 EGFIIAKSILT
+1101 QGMATATYMVTLFG
-1112 TFGVIVALLLA
+1112 GVIALLIA
-1123 VSKYAGKK
+1123 VTQVASTE
-1131 MNKVADFITSVGVAF
+1131 MDKVGSFLTSAGVAF
-1146 ALLGVAARLLGGLS
+1146 LLLGVTARLLGGLS
-1160 PEGFIIAKTMI
+1160 PEGMATATYMI
-1171 TSFGII
+1171 TLFGGVI
-1177 VALLLAVSKYAGKEM
+1177 ALLLAVTQVAGKEM
-1192 DKVADFITSVG
+1192 DKVASFLTSAGV
-1203 IAFALL
+1203 AFVLL
-1209 GVAARLLG
+1209 GVSARLLG
-1217 GLSQE
+1217 GLSTE
-1222 ELGTALIAIGA
+1222 ELGTALTAIGA
-1233 FTGVMLAL
+1233 FTGVILAL
-1241 VGISHLV
+1241 VGIAHLA

-1337 QEKVITASACMAALM
+1337 QEKVVTASACMAALM

-1362 GNSSKSIK
+1362 GNASKSIA
-1370 TMISIVAA
+1370 TMITIVAA
-1378 VAIMAAAIGVLA
+1378 VAIMAVAIGYLA
-1390 QMNPEGVIA
+1390 QMNPEGVIS

-1426 DAIKAMISLGIVL
+1426 AAIKSMISLGVVL
-1439 VEIGLV
+1439 AEIGLV
-1445 LAMMTALNVQNAIAN
+1445 LAMMTALNVQSAIPNAV
-1460 ATALS
+1460 ALS
-1465 IALMAMSVATVAIS
+1465 TVLIAMSVATVAIS

-1514 LGVQNAIANA
+1514 L
-1524 TALSVVLIAMTAAM
+1524 
-1538 VPLTL
+1538 
-1543 LGALATQAIKS
+1543 
-1554 VGVMA
+1554 
-1559 ALAVVLAEIGLVLAM
+1559 
-1574 MTALNVQSAIPNAVA
+1574 NVQSAIPNAVA
-1589 LSTVLIAMSVAMI
+1589 LSTVLIAMSVAMV
-1602 PLTLLGALATAAI
+1602 PLTLLGAMATAAI

-1624 IGMIGGMLAALG
+1624 IGMIGVMLAALG
-1636 ALAQIPGLKWFV
+1636 ALAQIPGVKWFI

-1666 GGIVAGFSEA
+1666 GGIVAGFAEAATSTLPQIGTNLSEFA
-1676 VISVIP
+1676 TN
-1682 KIGQALSDF
+1682 L
-1691 GTSVQ
+1691 Q
-1696 PFLDTMSNI
+1696 PFLDTMSSI
-1705 DPSVGEGIS
+1705 DPSVGDSIS
-1714 TLAGALLALT
+1714 TLATAMLSFTASGL
-1724 GAGFLDS
+1724 LDS
-1731 LSKLAG
+1731 LLQ
-1737 GIFGKSGLEQ
+1737 FFTGKSGIDQLSEKL
-1747 IATQMPLIGEAF
+1747 PSLGEAF
-1759 AGFAKELDGVDL
+1759 AGFADSLDGRNM
-1771 ESATIGAKAIKIIA
+1771 ENAATGAKAIKNIA
-1785 QAMSQVPSEGG
+1785 QAMSEIPNEGG
-1796 LLGAILGGK
+1796 LLGSLLGGK
-1805 DYAKFGE
+1805 NYDKFGT
-1812 GMAAI
+1812 GMASI
-1817 GKGLVE
+1817 GAGLLA
-1823 FDNATKDMNGL
+1823 FDTATSM
-1834 DTISTRVEAI
+1834 V
-1844 KTIMEA
+1844 
-1850 MSNVPN
+1850 NV
-1856 TGGWLQDVFGQQ
+1856 
-1868 NWLYF
+1868 
-1873 ADGMKQ
+1873 
-1879 IGNGL
+1879 
-1884 VEFNN
+1884 
-1889 ATASLTPELLET
+1889 ET
-1901 ITQRTNALAGVIEAM
+1901 ITTRVDALKSVMEAM
-1916 KNVPASD
+1916 KNVPSTD
-1923 GWAQNVFGEQDWSGF
+1923 GWLQTVFGSQDWGSFATGMESMGNGLKNFDTATAMITSESIETIKQRVSAMGELINAMNKIPKTGSWVDDIFGTQDWSAF
-1938 ANGMDAIGQGL
+1938 
-1949 RRFAGAT
+1949 
-1956 ESIDDLE
+1956 
-1963 RLNTLATPLASI
+1963 
-1975 ITSITTIP
+1975 
-1983 ASGGFLDTL
+1983 ASGMLQMGNGLNNFEIATRGLQDTEHLIAIINPLSMLITAMSEIPMTGGMLEGLLGGDTL
-1992 LGKEKVDFGGFGDG
+1992 DFGGFASG
-2006 MASIGQGLSKLY
+2006 MSSIGTGLTNLY
-2018 SQCAEIEDTTR
+2018 NNCAEIQDSTR
-2029 LNNFALAIKTI
+2029 LNNFTLAVKTI
-2040 FNALGAIVVSGGT
+2040 FTALNNIVISGGT
-2053 VMSQLVSGTNP
+2053 LMSSLVGSTNP
-2064 FGEAFR
+2064 FGETFQ
-2070 TAMED
+2070 TAMGN
-2075 LGLGITYFATKT
+2075 LGAGIANFASNT
-2087 ALTSFDNIGAAVSA
+2087 ASASFDNVSAAVSA
-2101 ADSLYSFLSKL
+2101 ADSILSFLSKL

-2117 EGVENFKKA
+2117 DGVENFKEA
-2126 VNSLADTNI
+2126 IDSLADTNI

-2142 SAASGDFESIGTNI
+2142 SQASGDFESIGTNI

-2170 SGVETVISGMIS
+2170 SGVDTVISGMIS
-2182 AFNGHK
+2182 AFQGHT
-2188 ADYEGVGTT
+2188 ADYQSVGTT
-2197 ICSAIADTLSA
+2197 ICSTIADTLSS
-2208 DTSVSDA
+2208 DTTVSGA
-2215 AEGLVNSAQSA
+2215 AEGMIQSAKSA
-2226 ASSATD
+2226 ASSATG
-2232 GFVSVGQ
+2232 GFASVGQ

-2245 VAGMNDWIDPIC
+2245 VAGMNDWIGPIC
-2257 SKAAQLVYAA
+2257 RKAAQLVNEA
-2267 KDAANEA
+2267 KAAANA
-2274 ANSNSPSKVFR
+2274 AADSNSPSKVFR

-2366 VPTSVL
+2366 VPTSIL
-2372 SRANAIGQTMNAR
+2372 NRANSIGQTMNAR

-2397 INKLRTNLSE
+2397 IDKLRSGLSD
-2407 LGGTTYNVN
+2407 LSGPSYTIN

-2423 TNVANAVNDLTRAI
+2423 TNIAIAVGDLTRAI
-2437 RLERRV
+2437 RLEGRV

>member
-38 KFPSASKSLDS
+38 KFPSSSKSLDS
-49 INAAAKKVDFSGMS
+49 ISAAAKKVDFSGMS

-192 TSSQVSTAMYQ
+192 TSSQVSSAMYQ

-239 ENFGYDVDSMIKKY
+239 ENFGYDIDSMIKKY

-259 LTQGGW
+259 LTRGGW

-354 EMLEPIVTGPID
+354 ETLEPIVTGPID
-366 AINSVLEGAMGG
+366 AMNSVLEGAMGG

-391 KAGAS
+391 KAGTS
-396 VDEFQKKLSDVASSK
+396 VDAFQKKLSEVASSK

-420 EYGSLEE
+420 EYGSLEK

-433 ITADMVTEALTQLGT
+433 ITADMVTEALTQLGA
-448 STDEVTASTKALA
+448 STDEVTASTKALS
-461 DWQKVVDDVWSG
+461 DWQKVVDDVWRGS
-473 TYGNIDTGRM
+473 YGNIDTGRV
-483 EKLAEAGWDYAE
+483 EKLAEAGWEYAE
-495 VQKLVNSTVDGHRLT
+495 VQKLVNATVDGHRLT
-510 LEDLSAAQIESMGYT
+510 LEDLTAAQIESMGYT

-543 SDINTLIN
+543 SDINKLIN

-597 YKLIEGFNKFS
+597 YNLIEGFNKFS

-641 GLVLAFKIANAVL
+641 GLVLAFKIANAIL
-654 APFGTNLLAVTGF
+654 APFGTNILAVTGF

-681 GNVVSDILNA
+681 GNVVSDILNT

-703 KEFFGSFSEIPAV
+703 KEFFGSFSKIPAV

-730 KNYFSSFSGLN
+730 KSYFLSFSGLN
-741 PGDIIGK
+741 PGEIIGK
-748 FVSDIKTKLANL
+748 LVSDIKNKLANL

-802 SSGWETVIS
+802 SSGWETVIG

-859 GEAISGVI
+859 GEAISGVV

-872 VIGDVDWGTVF
+872 VIGDIDWGTVF

-888 VGGFVVLYKAADAL
+888 VGGFVVLYKVADAL

-917 TFKDISKS
+917 AFKDISKS

-938 AKAIK
+938 AEAIK
-943 SIAVSI
+943 NIAVSI

-964 ASLWSAVGALTVMA
+964 ASLWSAVGALAVMA

-1001 KEQISQIVD
+1001 KEQISQVVD

-1038 GPGEIAQATL
+1038 GSGEITQATFVMV
-1048 AIITFAGVIAAL
+1048 AFAGVISAL
-1060 IGMTKIA
+1060 LGITKIA
-1067 GAQDIDKTGTF
+1067 GAKDIDKVGTF

-1101 EGFIIAKSILT
+1101 EGMATATYMITLFG
-1112 TFGVIVALLLA
+1112 GVIALLIA
-1123 VSKYAGKK
+1123 VTQVASKQ
-1131 MNKVADFITSVGVAF
+1131 MDKVGSFLTSAGVAF
-1146 ALLGVAARLLGGLS
+1146 LLLGVTARLLGGLS
-1160 PEGFIIAKTMI
+1160 PEGMATATYMISLFGGIIA
-1171 TSFGII
+1171 
-1177 VALLLAVSKYAGKEM
+1177 LLIAVTQVAGKKM
-1192 DKVADFITSVG
+1192 DKVASFLTSAGV
-1203 IAFALL
+1203 AFVLL
-1209 GVAARLLG
+1209 GVSARLLG
-1217 GLSQE
+1217 GLSTE
-1222 ELGTALIAIGA
+1222 ELGTALVAIGA
-1233 FTGVMLAL
+1233 FTGVILAL
-1241 VGISHLV
+1241 VGIAHLA

-1322 IGVMAASVAILSLLD
+1322 IGVMAASVAILSILD
-1337 QEKVITASACMAALM
+1337 QEKVVTASACMAALM

-1362 GNSSKSIK
+1362 GNASKSIA
-1370 TMISIVAA
+1370 TMITIVSA
-1378 VAIMAAAIGVLA
+1378 VAIMAVAIGYLA

-1399 SAVGLSAVML
+1399 SAVGLSTVML

-1416 IISGVKDVSS
+1416 IISGVKDVSR
-1426 DAIKAMISLGIVL
+1426 DAIKAMMSLGLVL
-1439 VEIGLV
+1439 AEIGLV
-1445 LAMMTALNVQNAIAN
+1445 LAMMTALGVQSALPNAV
-1460 ATALS
+1460 ALS
-1465 IALMAMSVATVAIS
+1465 TVLIAMSVATVAIS

-1559 ALAVVLAEIGLVLAM
+1559 VLAVVLAEIGLVLAM
-1574 MTALNVQSAIPNAVA
+1574 MTALNVQSALPNAVA
-1589 LSTVLIAMSVAMI
+1589 LSTVLIAMSVAMV
-1602 PLTLLGALATAAI
+1602 PLTVLGALATAAI

-1624 IGMIGGMLAALG
+1624 IAMIGGMLAALG
-1636 ALAQIPGLKWFV
+1636 ALAQIPGVEWFI

-1666 GGIVAGFSEA
+1666 GGIVAGFAEAATSTLPQIGTNLSEFA
-1676 VISVIP
+1676 TN
-1682 KIGQALSDF
+1682 L
-1691 GTSVQ
+1691 Q
-1696 PFLDTMSNI
+1696 PFLDTMSSI
-1705 DPSVGEGIS
+1705 DPSVGESIS
-1714 TLAGALLALT
+1714 TLATAMLSFTASGL
-1724 GAGFLDS
+1724 LDS
-1731 LSKLAG
+1731 LLQ
-1737 GIFGKSGLEQ
+1737 FFTGKSGIDQLSEKL
-1747 IATQMPLIGEAF
+1747 PGLGEAF
-1759 AGFAKELDGVDL
+1759 AGFADSLDGRNM
-1771 ESATIGAKAIKIIA
+1771 ENAATGAKAIKNIA
-1785 QAMSQVPSEGG
+1785 QAMSEIPNEGG
-1796 LLGAILGGK
+1796 LLGSLLGGK
-1805 DYAKFGE
+1805 NYDKFGT
-1812 GMAAI
+1812 GMASI
-1817 GKGLVE
+1817 GAGLLA
-1823 FDNATKDMNGL
+1823 FDTAT
-1834 DTISTRVEAI
+1834 STV
-1844 KTIMEA
+1844 
-1850 MSNVPN
+1850 NV
-1856 TGGWLQDVFGQQ
+1856 
-1868 NWLYF
+1868 
-1873 ADGMKQ
+1873 
-1879 IGNGL
+1879 
-1884 VEFNN
+1884 
-1889 ATASLTPELLET
+1889 ET
-1901 ITQRTNALAGVIEAM
+1901 ITTRVDALKSVMEAM
-1916 KNVPASD
+1916 KNVPSTD
-1923 GWAQNVFGEQDWSGF
+1923 GWLQTVFGSQDWGSFATGMESMGNGLKNFDTATAMITPESVETIKQRVSAMGDLINAMSKIPKTEGWVDDIFGTQDWSSFASGMLQIGNGLNQFEIATRGVQDTEHLTALINPLSMLITAMSEIPMTGGMLEGLLGGDTLDFAGF
-1938 ANGMDAIGQGL
+1938 ASGM
-1949 RRFAGAT
+1949 
-1956 ESIDDLE
+1956 S
-1963 RLNTLATPLASI
+1963 
-1975 ITSITTIP
+1975 
-1983 ASGGFLDTL
+1983 
-1992 LGKEKVDFGGFGDG
+1992 
-2006 MASIGQGLSKLY
+2006 SIGTGLTNLY
-2018 SQCAEIEDTTR
+2018 DNCAEIQDSTR
-2029 LNNFALAIKTI
+2029 LNNFTLAVKTVFTAL
-2040 FNALGAIVVSGGT
+2040 NNIVISGGT
-2053 VMSQLVSGTNP
+2053 LMSSLVGSTNP
-2064 FGEAFR
+2064 FGETFQ
-2070 TAMED
+2070 TAMGN
-2075 LGLGITYFATKT
+2075 LGTGIANFASNTES
-2087 ALTSFDNIGAAVSA
+2087 ASFDNVSAAVSA
-2101 ADSLYSFLSKL
+2101 ADSILSFLSKL

-2117 EGVENFKKA
+2117 DGVENFKEA
-2126 VNSLADTNI
+2126 IDSLADTNI

-2142 SAASGDFESIGTNI
+2142 SQASGDFESIGTNI

-2170 SGVETVISGMIS
+2170 SGVDTVISGMIS
-2182 AFNGHK
+2182 AFQGHT
-2188 ADYEGVGTT
+2188 ADYQSVGTT
-2197 ICSAIADTLSA
+2197 ICSAIADSISE
-2208 DTSVSDA
+2208 DTSVSGA
-2215 AEGLVNSAQSA
+2215 AEDLIYKAESA
-2226 ASSATD
+2226 ASGAT
-2232 GFVSVGQ
+2232 GSFSTVGS
-2239 NIGSGI
+2239 NIGNGI
-2245 VAGMNDWIDPIC
+2245 IAGMHGCIAAIC
-2257 SKAAQLVYAA
+2257 QKARDMVSAA
-2267 KDAANEA
+2267 KQAAEDEA
-2274 ANSNSPSKVFR
+2274 GIASPSKVFR
-2285 YEVAGYM
+2285 YEIGEYM
-2292 GWGMVVG
+2292 GMGMALGLADYVG
-2299 LEDYESKVGRAGGNL
+2299 VVGRAGGDL

-2329 GDVFN
+2329 GDVFS
-2334 SDLDVNP
+2334 SDIDVNP

-2372 SRANAIGQTMNAR
+2372 SRANAISQTINAR

-2397 INKLRTNLSE
+2397 IDKLRSGLSD
-2407 LGGTTYNVN
+2407 LSGPSYTIN

-2423 TNVANAVNDLTRAI
+2423 TNIAIAVGDLTRAI
-2437 RLERRV
+2437 RLEGRV